1 MLETEGWAGLDDT
14 SKAGFEKLLE
24 SLQHAGVTL
33 LRRNAHPWIEALEQ
47 AIGNAGAICNAIT
60 GWENRWAQRNLVD
73 QHPDGVSARAKHTLA
88 RAEAM
93 SPEDYRAALLARE
106 TAQLCHARLA
116 PLADAVI
123 TLSCPGPA
131 PFWPGDVP
139 GSLWPHARPAMLSSI
154 TRARCSLRPP

>member
-1 MLETEGWAGLDDT
+1 MRGSRCSA
-14 SKAGFEKLLE
+14 A
-24 SLQHAGVTL
+24 
-33 LRRNAHPWIEALEQ
+33 RAHPWIEALEQ
-47 AIGNAGAICNAIT
+47 AIGTAGAICNAIT

-93 SPEDYRAALLARE
+93 SPEDYRAALLERE
-106 TAQLCHARLA
+106 TAQLCYTRLA

-131 PFWPGDVP
+131 PSGPAMCL
-139 GSLWPHARPAMLSSI
+139 GSRWRHARPAMPSLTI
-154 TRARCSLRPP
+154 RVRCCLRRP